1 MSFNGNEGDFITLRE
16 GSEMTKRY
24 RNTIQPGEVIGVFM
38 GKEKI
43 QAILD
48 QSECKGIRFYFARN
62 ERNEN
67 TLVLVGADANQ
78 NDIVD
83 GLIADKAYPCPQ
95 TCGNAN
101 NLNS

>member
-48 QSECKGIRFYFARN
+48 QSECKGIRFYFAKN

-78 NDIVD
+78 NDLVN
-83 GLIADKAYPCPQ
+83 GLIGDHLITCPFF
-95 TCGNAN
+95 CSDSNS
-101 NLNS
+101 LNS

>member
-1 MSFNGNEGDFITLRE
+1 MSFNGSEGDFITLRE

-38 GKEKI
+38 GKEKLK
-43 QAILD
+43 AILD
-48 QSECKGIRFYFARN
+48 QSECKGIRFYFAKN

-78 NDIVD
+78 NDLVD
-83 GLIADKAYPCPQ
+83 GLIADNCPPCPNI
-95 TCGNAN
+95 CSISNS
-101 NLNS
+101 LNS

>member
-24 RNTIQPGEVIGVFM
+24 RNSIQPGEIIGVFM

-48 QSECKGIRFYFARN
+48 QGECKGIRFYFAKNDRN
-62 ERNEN
+62 QN
-67 TLVLVGADANQ
+67 TIVLVGADANE
-78 NDIVD
+78 NDLEN
-83 GLIADKAYPCPQ
+83 GLIADNGCYCPSF
-95 TCGNAN
+95 CSISNS
-101 NLNS
+101 LNS

>member
-24 RNTIQPGEVIGVFM
+24 RDTIQPGEVIGVFM

-43 QAILD
+43 KAILD
-48 QSECKGIRFYFARN
+48 QSECEGIRFYFAKN

-67 TLVLVGADANQ
+67 NLVLVGADKNE
-78 NDIVD
+78 NDLVN
-83 GLIADKAYPCPQ
+83 GLIADHLIPCPPRG
-95 TCGNAN
+95 GNSN
-101 NLNS
+101 DLNS

>member
-1 MSFNGNEGDFITLRE
+1 MSFNGNEGGFITLRE

-48 QSECKGIRFYFARN
+48 QNECMGIRFYFAVNDRN
-62 ERNEN
+62 ER

-78 NDIVD
+78 NDMVN
-83 GLIADKAYPCPQ
+83 GLIGDETTPCPSYCSQ
-95 TCGNAN
+95 AN
-101 NLNS
+101 SLNS